1 MVKFE
6 LGFKNKLVVKEE
18 GPGKRGEDICAEGGK
33 SIMYLTNFMME
44 AWNGVR
50 ECMNDK
56 EGRDR
61 IPKALSDTLR
71 NFALFY
77 L

>member
-6 LGFKNKLVVKEE
+6 LCLKNKLLLSNRRVQGREVKTFVQK
-18 GPGKRGEDICAEGGK
+18 GKGRYA
-33 SIMYLTNFMME
+33 LTNFMIE

-50 ECMNDK
+50 ECMRDK

-61 IPKALSDTLR
+61 IPKALSDT
-71 NFALFY
+71 
-77 L
+77 

>member
-1 MVKFE
+1 MIEV
-6 LGFKNKLVVKEE
+6 
-18 GPGKRGEDICAEGGK
+18 
-33 SIMYLTNFMME
+33 
-44 AWNGVR
+44 WNGVR

-71 NFALFY
+71 SFALFY
-77 L
+77 P